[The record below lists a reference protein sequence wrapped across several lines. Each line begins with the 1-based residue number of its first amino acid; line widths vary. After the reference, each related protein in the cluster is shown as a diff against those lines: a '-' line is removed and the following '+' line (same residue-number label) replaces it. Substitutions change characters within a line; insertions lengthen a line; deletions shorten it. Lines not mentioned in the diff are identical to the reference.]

1 MDSKAVTW
9 IIGLLSEDELSDN
22 AAKIQEIRNADVP
35 SFLEFASINKRII
48 GLL

>member
-1 MDSKAVTW
+1 MDSKAVIS
-9 IIGLLSEDELSDN
+9 IIGLLSKDELYDN
-22 AAKIQEIRNADVP
+22 VAKIQEIRNADVP